1 MAGSAA
7 FGYSASPGA
16 EMQALS
22 LTPQPLTVEAFA
34 AFGDVIEARSDTTI
48 NINQGTSQR
57 FHDLARIDVAS
68 GDGHPLVNIFR
79 ASPYPEP
86 LILSMME
93 MHPLGS
99 QLFMPLQDHAYLVAV
114 AERSDKVRAC
124 DITVFTANGYQGVN
138 FRPGT
143 WHHPL
148 LVLQQQDFLVVDRG
162 GKGDNLVEQALDQ
175 SVSVAFA

>member
-1 MAGSAA
+1 
-7 FGYSASPGA
+7 
-16 EMQALS
+16 MQPLP

-34 AFGDVIEARSDTTI
+34 AFGDVIEARSDTVI

-57 FHDLARIDVAS
+57 FHDLACVDVAS
-68 GDGHPLVNIFR
+68 GEGHPLVNIFR

-86 LILSMME
+86 LVLSMME
-93 MHPLGS
+93 KHPLGS
-99 QLFMPLQDHAYLVAV
+99 QLFMPLQAHAYLIAV
-114 AERSDKVRAC
+114 AKASDKVKADGIR
-124 DITVFTANGYQGVN
+124 VFTASGHQGVN

-162 GKGDNLVEQALDQ
+162 GRGDNLVEQTLDQ
-175 SVSVAFA
+175 PVSVSPA

>member
-1 MAGSAA
+1 ME
-7 FGYSASPGA
+7 PL
-16 EMQALS
+16 ALK
-22 LTPQPLTVEAFA
+22 PEPLTAKAFA
-34 AFGDVIEARSDTTI
+34 AFGDVIEARADTVI

-57 FHDLARIDVAS
+57 FHDLARVDVAS

-93 MHPLGS
+93 KHPLSS
-99 QLFMPLQDHAYLVAV
+99 QLFMPLQDHTYLVAV
-114 AERSDKVRAC
+114 AETADKVRAC
-124 DITVFTANGYQGVN
+124 DIMVFSADGHQGVN

-148 LVLQQQDFLVVDRG
+148 LVLKPQDFLVVDRG
-162 GKGDNLVEQALDQ
+162 GKGENLVEQALDQ
-175 SVSVAFA
+175 AVSVALA

>member
-1 MAGSAA
+1 M
-7 FGYSASPGA
+7 
-16 EMQALS
+16 EALT
-22 LTPQPLTVEAFA
+22 LRPEPLTAKAFA
-34 AFGDVIEARSDTTI
+34 AFGDVVEAHADTVI

-99 QLFMPLQDHAYLVAV
+99 QLFMPLEDHAYLVAV
-114 AERSDKVRAC
+114 AEMSDKVRAR

>member
-1 MAGSAA
+1 MH
-7 FGYSASPGA
+7 
-16 EMQALS
+16 ALS
-22 LTPQPLTVEAFA
+22 LTPQPLTAQAFA
-34 AFGDVIEARSDTTI
+34 VFGDVIEARSDTVI

-57 FHDLARIDVAS
+57 FHDLARVDVAS
-68 GDGHPLVNIFR
+68 GEGHPLVNIFR

-86 LILSMME
+86 LTLSMME
-93 MHPLGS
+93 KHPLGS

-114 AERSDKVRAC
+114 ARASDQVSAG
-124 DITVFTANGYQGVN
+124 DITVFSASGNQGVN

-148 LVLQQQDFLVVDRG
+148 LVLAQQDFLVVDRG

-175 SVSVAFA
+175 SVLISRG